1 MLITVAASSNWICSF
16 AVPRHLARL
25 ARLRSVIAPSTVGDP
40 FDRRV
45 DTPRG
50 LAACAGG
57 LGAQAFEQVLVAAG

>member
-16 AVPRHLARL
+16 AVSRQL
-25 ARLRSVIAPSTVGDP
+25 ARLRSAIAPSTVGDP

-45 DTPRG
+45 DTPRA